1 MQDSDIQHECMEYL
15 FERGADAN
23 TQDVSGRTPLHL
35 AAKEGCTTCIQLL
48 LKHGAKTDVRN
59 SDGET
64 PLHVMLQSGLGSSA
78 GPVQKDDD
86 TTTAEAVRGEDSHS
100 SVESG
105 TPSLLFGNEQ
115 DITNVVGSF
124 YQSPRETD
132 AISYNKVNDS
142 GYFTA
147 RGNAWVKN
155 QYYNNDRIEEERESS
170 IGSSI
175 SDIDARYEVDTKSD
189 SSGSK
194 DENDAHSRPLFFE
207 FLEFVLRIILYLLHS
222 LLAWTKQSKTL
233 ERTEATID
241 SRGTGLQFAAPPD
254 HVAEAMEKLRKA
266 KKHGD

>member
-1 MQDSDIQHECMEYL
+1 M
-15 FERGADAN
+15 
-23 TQDVSGRTPLHL
+23 
-35 AAKEGCTTCIQLL
+35 
-48 LKHGAKTDVRN
+48 
-59 SDGET
+59 
-64 PLHVMLQSGLGSSA
+64 
-78 GPVQKDDD
+78 
-86 TTTAEAVRGEDSHS
+86 
-100 SVESG
+100 
-105 TPSLLFGNEQ
+105 
-115 DITNVVGSF
+115 
-124 YQSPRETD
+124 
-132 AISYNKVNDS
+132 NDS

-147 RGNAWVKN
+147 PTHHTAVGNAWVKN

-175 SDIDARYEVDTKSD
+175 TDIDARYEVDTKSD

-207 FLEFVLRIILYLLHS
+207 FLEFVLRIILYLLQS

-266 KKHGD
+266 KKHRD